1 MTKWEVCLK
10 HLTPPAEVDL
20 CYKERHLR
28 DLVVS
33 YLFPGT
39 AFLLERLINYSF

>member
-10 HLTPPAEVDL
+10 HLTPPAEV
-20 CYKERHLR
+20 
-28 DLVVS
+28 LVVS

-39 AFLLERLINYSF
+39 AFLLERTTDKLQFLTLECL